1 MRTSYFL
8 SAALAAVNFL
18 FLKTAAAEIW
28 RCRSSDGSSILTNV
42 PSSDSS
48 TECSKI
54 DLARIPFV
62 KIPTEQFEQLGRAG
76 QHDALPTAM
85 MDSVVRGPVSSAK
98 NSPPKPAAPHL
109 KLDRTHGLKP
119 STSFEAKESATGRK
133 GRRAEFDRRCE
144 VRGTARSLNPGE
156 GRIRIRRGALTVDEV
171 AVHLGGDGK
180 PVKWRA
186 SLSGACR
193 NPEITVESE

>member
-1 MRTSYFL
+1 MRTTYFL
-8 SAALAAVNFL
+8 SAALAAANIAL
-18 FLKTAAAEIW
+18 PHTAVAEIW

-62 KIPTEQFEQLGRAG
+62 KIPTEQFEQLGRVG
-76 QHDALPTAM
+76 QQDTTSTTM
-85 MDSVVRGPVSSAK
+85 SDSVVRGSASATK
-98 NSPPKPAAPHL
+98 NSPPKPATPHL

-119 STSFEAKESATGRK
+119 STSFEAKESASGRK

-144 VRGTARSLNPGE
+144 VRGTARSVNPGE

-180 PVKWRA
+180 PVNWRA
-186 SLSGACR
+186 SLAGACR
-193 NPEITVESE
+193 NPEITVEAE